1 MIKNLLIITLRKI
14 IYENRIKTVRF
25 VALVFKRNGNKKIA
39 IKIIEDLFFLQQIF
53 YFLTGKK
60 EFKIN

>member
-39 IKIIEDLFFLQQIF
+39 IKILR
-53 YFLTGKK
+53 KK
-60 EFKIN
+60 PPMAAAVRISSLIK